1 MNISEQYRVAVVST
15 GHVKKEDAELLDK
28 VCNDDLSGQ
37 GLFWIEKNRY
47 GWILRISASEQ
58 WRVELTRAGI
68 SASALDNIAALNGAG
83 FDWIWFD
90 RDAEQVPELT
100 VWEW

>member
-15 GHVKKEDAELLDK
+15 HVKKEDAELLDK
-28 VCNDDLSGQ
+28 ACNDDLSGQ
-37 GLFWIEKNRY
+37 GLFWIGKNRY
-47 GWILRISASEQ
+47 GWILRISATEQ
-58 WRVELTRAGI
+58 WRVELTGAGI
-68 SASALDNIAALNGAG
+68 SASVLDNIAALNGAG

>member
-1 MNISEQYRVAVVST
+1 M
-15 GHVKKEDAELLDK
+15 
-28 VCNDDLSGQ
+28 
-37 GLFWIEKNRY
+37 FWIEKNRY
-47 GWILRISASEQ
+47 GWILRISATEQ

-90 RDAEQVPELT
+90 RDAEQVPETDRLG
-100 VWEW
+100 VVNRLKICLEKGHFFLACNGSLDV

>member
-1 MNISEQYRVAVVST
+1 M
-15 GHVKKEDAELLDK
+15 
-28 VCNDDLSGQ
+28 SGQ

-47 GWILRISASEQ
+47 GWILRISATEQ

-90 RDAEQVPELT
+90 RGCGTGARTDRLEL
-100 VWEW
+100 VNRLKICLEKGIFFLPAMAH

>member
-37 GLFWIEKNRY
+37 GLFWIEK
-47 GWILRISASEQ
+47 
-58 WRVELTRAGI
+58 
-68 SASALDNIAALNGAG
+68 IAMGGYCVFLLLNNG
-83 FDWIWFD
+83 
-90 RDAEQVPELT
+90 
-100 VWEW
+100 EWN

>member
-37 GLFWIEKNRY
+37 GLFWIEKKSL
-47 GWILRISASEQ
+47 W
-58 WRVELTRAGI
+58 V
-68 SASALDNIAALNGAG
+68 DIAY
-83 FDWIWFD
+83 FCY
-90 RDAEQVPELT
+90 
-100 VWEW
+100 

>member
-37 GLFWIEKNRY
+37 GLFWMRK
-47 GWILRISASEQ
+47 
-58 WRVELTRAGI
+58 
-68 SASALDNIAALNGAG
+68 IAMGGYCVFLLLNNG
-83 FDWIWFD
+83 
-90 RDAEQVPELT
+90 
-100 VWEW
+100 EWN

>member
-1 MNISEQYRVAVVST
+1 M
-15 GHVKKEDAELLDK
+15 
-28 VCNDDLSGQ
+28 
-37 GLFWIEKNRY
+37 
-47 GWILRISASEQ
+47 RISATEQ
-58 WRVELTRAGI
+58 WRVELTGAGI

>member
-1 MNISEQYRVAVVST
+1 MITRSEY
-15 GHVKKEDAELLDK
+15 
-28 VCNDDLSGQ
+28 LSENGPQ
-37 GLFWIEKNRY
+37 DVGRQPRRGEVIEKNRY
-47 GWILRISASEQ
+47 GWILRISATEQ